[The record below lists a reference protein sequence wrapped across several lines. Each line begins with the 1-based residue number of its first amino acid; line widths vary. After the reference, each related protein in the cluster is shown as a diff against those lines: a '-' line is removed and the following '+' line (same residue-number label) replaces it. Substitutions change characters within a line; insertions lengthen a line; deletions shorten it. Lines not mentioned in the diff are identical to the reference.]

1 MIRNIKL
8 AMSLLLMTLCG
19 CIVSPGLGDG
29 PAQTDSCPYHVYR
42 HDKSGWLLTN
52 PNITYI
58 FWGSYW
64 QNTGESL
71 YYHNIWTNLYST
83 DIVFDRLAEYGISNP
98 ILNANYYKVNT
109 DFLND
114 STSDVQ
120 SSFDDGKI
128 VTEINKDIQE
138 GTIPTPE
145 TDTLYVIFLPPYNV
159 TANMIKNH
167 WAGYHGSST
176 YGSGRYAYAVIS
188 YQNTDAI
195 DSVVSHETYEATTN
209 PDNQGYWDDAS
220 LSEIADICDWVPIV
234 IDGISIQKVWSQ
246 ETCSCL

>member
-1 MIRNIKL
+1 MTENTDEEEFDEDQSEL
-8 AMSLLLMTLCG
+8 AKEFKACLLYT
-19 CIVSPGLGDG
+19 S
-29 PAQTDSCPYHVYR
+29 
-42 HDKSGWLLTN
+42 KSGWLLTN

-145 TDTLYVIFLPPYNV
+145 TDTLYVISVSYTHLDVYKRQVSGPRRFL
-159 TANMIKNH
+159 
-167 WAGYHGSST
+167 
-176 YGSGRYAYAVIS
+176 
-188 YQNTDAI
+188 
-195 DSVVSHETYEATTN
+195 
-209 PDNQGYWDDAS
+209 
-220 LSEIADICDWVPIV
+220 
-234 IDGISIQKVWSQ
+234 
-246 ETCSCL
+246 SCFRLGP